1 MSSLEELP
9 VEGDPNAQA
18 APPVDDPAATNAIS
32 GDPAAGDPA
41 AGTDP
46 VDAEFEAA
54 EAPPVETVPEE
65 VPVVPQILGAPEP
78 AWPGIGGGGTQFM
91 SNAGYSAIADGGGV
105 SVYAPDG
112 TPIGSIG
119 SGVPVWSPGGTS
131 VLVIGADGLG
141 AVWDPATG
149 LVSVERP
156 DAAARDIPVGWYG
169 GSPLVQRVYFD
180 GSGRSELRVVPVGGG
195 GYVVGSATAD
205 SVFGEG
211 VTAARLSPDGG
222 QISFVSG
229 GTLYIAPVSD
239 PGSATPA
246 G

>member
-1 MSSLEELP
+1 
-9 VEGDPNAQA
+9 V
-18 APPVDDPAATNAIS
+18 
-32 GDPAAGDPA
+32 GDPAASTG
-41 AGTDP
+41 P
-46 VDAEFEAA
+46 VETEFEAA
-54 EAPPVETVPEE
+54 DAAPVETVPED
-65 VPVVPQILGAPEP
+65 VPVVPQIIGAPEP
-78 AWPGIGGGGTQFM
+78 GWPSIGGGGTQFM

-112 TPIGSIG
+112 TPIGLIG

-131 VLVIGADGLG
+131 LLVIGSDGLG

-149 LVSVERP
+149 TVPVERP
-156 DAAARDIPVGWYG
+156 DAAARDIPVGWYD

-180 GSGRSELRVVPVGGG
+180 GSGRSELRVVPVTGAA
-195 GYVVGSATAD
+195 GYVIGSATTD

-211 VTAARLSPDGG
+211 VTSARLSPDGG

-239 PGSATPA
+239 PGSAAPA